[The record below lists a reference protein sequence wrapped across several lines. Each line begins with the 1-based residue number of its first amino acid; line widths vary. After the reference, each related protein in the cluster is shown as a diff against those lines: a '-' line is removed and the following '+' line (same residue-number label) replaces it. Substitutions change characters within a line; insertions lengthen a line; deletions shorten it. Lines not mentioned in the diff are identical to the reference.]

1 MIAFSRSFNSNRCSV
16 NACPSNFSPQPS
28 HRLFPPKCITSP
40 SSSGAPQS
48 STDHK
53 LFKERLVGEVL
64 PKHVDVLED
73 GLDDCVDVPLPVV
86 RQLHRYQHQTE
97 PDTISIMVVKV
108 SKCRDLAMK
117 KFLCVATTWWA
128 SPFFFR
134 WESSEPGPRWP
145 NKLLR
150 YLRVQICLARNSVE
164 CLPARTRLIMLI
176 IVLKGEGEVEVI
188 HLVQGEVEVIHL
200 ALGMCNLIGT
210 LTTSGQA
217 TMLPREWGRQT
228 VSNPSGP
235 SGTPGWALSQICYYC
250 Y

>member
-1 MIAFSRSFNSNRCSV
+1 MLMYWKTVLMIASTCLSPWSV
-16 NACPSNFSPQPS
+16 SCTVTSI
-28 HRLFPPKCITSP
+28 RLNLTQF
-40 SSSGAPQS
+40 
-48 STDHK
+48 
-53 LFKERLVGEVL
+53 V
-64 PKHVDVLED
+64 
-73 GLDDCVDVPLPVV
+73 
-86 RQLHRYQHQTE
+86 
-97 PDTISIMVVKV
+97 MVVKV

-150 YLRVQICLARNSVE
+150 YLRVQISLARNSVE

-200 ALGMCNLIGT
+200 ALGMCNLIER

-235 SGTPGWALSQICYYC
+235 SGTPGWDLSQMCYYC

>member
-1 MIAFSRSFNSNRCSV
+1 MLMYWKTVLMIASTCLSPWSV
-16 NACPSNFSPQPS
+16 SCTVTSI
-28 HRLFPPKCITSP
+28 RLNLTQF
-40 SSSGAPQS
+40 
-48 STDHK
+48 
-53 LFKERLVGEVL
+53 V
-64 PKHVDVLED
+64 
-73 GLDDCVDVPLPVV
+73 
-86 RQLHRYQHQTE
+86 
-97 PDTISIMVVKV
+97 MVVKV

-150 YLRVQICLARNSVE
+150 YLRVQISLARNSVE

-176 IVLKGEGEVEVI
+176 IVLKGEGEIEVIHLVQGEVEVI
-188 HLVQGEVEVIHL
+188 HLAQGEVEVIHL
-200 ALGMCNLIGT
+200 ALGMCNLIER

-235 SGTPGWALSQICYYC
+235 SGTPGWDLSQMCYYC